1 MLEIAPKI
9 QDKSKFTKEQEMFA
23 NRTTDG
29 AKRQLIKTDKLVIN
43 GPIS

>member
-9 QDKSKFTKEQEMFA
+9 QDKSKFTKEFA

-43 GPIS
+43 GPIK